1 MAKAISYRRV
11 SSGRQLLGEGLGR
24 QDDDAL
30 QYCERTGDELDE
42 AFIDAGMSAYRG
54 KNAAVGR
61 LGRIMELAEA
71 RTWEPGTKLLVEH
84 FDRLSRD
91 KLTDAR
97 QRAERIL
104 KAGLTIVTLAD
115 QQNTRGSAL
124 TTISARLS

>member
-11 SSGRQLLGEGLGR
+11 SSGRQILGEGLGR

-61 LGRIMELAEA
+61 LGRIMELTEA

-91 KLTDAR
+91 KLTDADR
-97 QRAERIL
+97 
-104 KAGLTIVTLAD
+104 KS
-115 QQNTRGSAL
+115 TRLNSSHIQKSRMPSSA
-124 TTISARLS
+124 